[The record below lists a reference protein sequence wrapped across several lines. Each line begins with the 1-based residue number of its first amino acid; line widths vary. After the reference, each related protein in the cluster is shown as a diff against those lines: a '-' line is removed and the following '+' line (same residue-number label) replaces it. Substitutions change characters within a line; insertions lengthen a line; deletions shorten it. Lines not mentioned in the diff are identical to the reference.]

1 MHKVLKKL
9 INPKNRLVFITI
21 IFFFLL
27 ILSSLIFPYYEK
39 YVSNNWNEYI
49 NQKLIDQAQEIQSYF
64 NLQQE
69 KLISE
74 SKNFLK
80 DLKEYINKS
89 SPRIDINEKLFE
101 FLSIYPKDD
110 VYFQVFD
117 EKFNLKAWINS
128 TSAKTNVFSPD
139 EFFKVYQNNFKAFLI
154 YTTPIEIHGQDLFLT
169 STLELES
176 NYQIQNEF
184 IKNFSLSNY
193 FSTKFGN
200 EVQILWDTVYFSLKP
215 AIMKTEQ
222 GIIKPINFQN
232 GKPAFYVII
241 KIPDKEIYLEIL
253 NYNFGNFQRV
263 IFFVVLVIL
272 IFSIFKD
279 LVTVESRFIQA
290 LSFTFLIWLLRFVLL
305 YLNLPAIFL
314 SGDIVNP
321 SVYASR
327 FLFGLAK
334 SPIEL
339 FLTASTLAINVFLIY
354 ILTRTHFV
362 ELNQIPGITDKKR
375 KIFTFSFSF
384 ILIVLTPFVL
394 RGFGSTFRSFVFD
407 STIKFFEQPSLI
419 SNITILIIY
428 YSIFVVGITLI
439 LFLLLT
445 SFQLIKTISEF
456 LTQDK
461 KLNFLIVFLALS
473 FSSIIFYF
481 FDAEPQFSLLT
492 VITLLLFS
500 TLLSLNIFYE
510 KSILTFKSIFLIL
523 VLGSLYSSIFIYEKN
538 EIQEKSFQKTIS
550 YELLKSNDQFLN
562 LVINQTLSKVESDE
576 DLQKVF
582 FIESQ
587 TGYQNIDFNYLAYK
601 YWINSI
607 LSDEGL
613 NSQLYFFDK
622 YGKILGN
629 FGFGINV
636 PEGLENFSDFRLVN
650 TQTIFLIKDI
660 APKKLLGIV
669 PLKYLNSTNG
679 YCGVLIDL
687 ESSPLNTGSNNV
699 IFKNIKYEKNPF
711 KLIPDAV
718 VYLSQG
724 DDFSL
729 LKGSE
734 LPEIRKIDSDL
745 IDQKLNEREFEFW
758 IKEKIGDQIFN
769 SFYFIY
775 NPSPAPQIISVSV
788 PEKNITLVIFNLF
801 KLMLIHIIIS
811 VILILIGTIIL
822 LIKGYKFKLRFKTSL
837 FIGLFVIT
845 LIPIILLAY
854 FTRESELQR
863 WKENLSND
871 LKKDLDILSTNFVN
885 KKPDL
890 QEIIKS
896 LEIVSSQLQIE
907 LNLYKDNLLTFSTQQ
922 KLYDIGFFDKQLS
935 GKIFKALY
943 LDKKNYF
950 YGFEYISNY
959 PYLVGYKRIIFDN
972 FDFVLS
978 IPTIYKHEKIQKELN
993 KIDTFI
999 FGAYTLTLLLIF
1011 IFGNLFFE
1019 KLTKPISELTEA
1031 TKKVSQGDLSIKLD
1045 QKESGEVGD
1054 LIEAFNKMIR
1064 DLDESRKNLARIE
1077 REQAWKEMAKQV
1089 AHEIKNPL
1097 TPMKLSLQH
1106 LQFLYKENRNEFS
1119 RLFGKISATLIEQ
1132 IETLTKITN
1141 EFSHFARMPERKIV
1155 KCNLEEI
1162 LREVIS
1168 LFSTQLKIEFD
1179 FVKNENYFID
1189 ADKEELTRVFINL
1202 IKNSIQASATSI
1214 TIKLFRDVN
1223 NCFVKIEDNGAGI
1236 PQELIDKIFD
1246 PNFSTKTEGTGLGLP
1261 IVKRILSDI
1270 GGTIEIKSEIGN
1282 GTIVMISI
1290 PVSKEF

>member
-1 MHKVLKKL
+1 MQKVLKKL
-9 INPKNRLVFITI
+9 INPKNRPLFITI
-21 IFFFLL
+21 ILFCLI
-27 ILSSLIFPYYEK
+27 ILSSLVFPYYER
-39 YVSNNWNEYI
+39 YIENNWNEYI
-49 NQKLIDQAQEIQSYF
+49 DEKLLNQSQEIQSYF
-64 NLQQE
+64 ILQQE
-69 KLISE
+69 KLVEE
-74 SKNFLK
+74 SSKFLK
-80 DLKEYINKS
+80 GLKNYIKDSDLK
-89 SPRIDINEKLFE
+89 DDFQEKLFDY
-101 FLSIYPKDD
+101 LSNYTEDD
-110 VYFQVFD
+110 FYFQVFD
-117 EKFNLKAWINS
+117 EKFNSRAWNKSIQIKID
-128 TSAKTNVFSPD
+128 TFTP
-139 EFFKVYQNNFKAFLI
+139 EEPFKIHRNNFKAFLT
-154 YTTPIEIHGQDLFLT
+154 YTTTFEINGKNYFLT
-169 STLELES
+169 ATLELES

-184 IKNFSLSNY
+184 IKNFSISNY

-200 EVQILWDTVYFSLKP
+200 EVQIFWDTVYFHLKP
-215 AIMKTEQ
+215 DIKQTEQ

-241 KIPDKEIYLEIL
+241 KVLERESYLENL

-263 IFFVVLVIL
+263 IFFIALAIL
-272 IFSIFKD
+272 IFSLFKD
-279 LVTVESRFIQA
+279 LITVESRFIQA
-290 LSFTFLIWLLRFVLL
+290 LSFTILIWLFRFVLL
-305 YLNLPAIFL
+305 FLNLPAIFL

-339 FLTASTLAINVFLIY
+339 FLTASTLVINVFTVY
-354 ILTRTHFV
+354 IFTRTHFI
-362 ELNQIPGITDKKR
+362 ELDQVKKTLNTKKKITS
-375 KIFTFSFSF
+375 FVFSL
-384 ILIVLTPFVL
+384 ILIILTPFVL
-394 RGFGSTFRSFVFD
+394 RAFGATFRSFVFD
-407 STIKFFEQPSLI
+407 STIKFFEQPYLI
-419 SNITILIIY
+419 SNITTLIIY
-428 YSIFVVGITLI
+428 YSVFVSGITLI
-439 LFLLLT
+439 LLLLLIK
-445 SFQLIKTISEF
+445 FQLIKTISDY

-461 KLNFLIVFLALS
+461 RKIFLIVFIALIC
-473 FSSIIFYF
+473 SSIIFYLI
-481 FDAEPQFSLLT
+481 DADPQFSVLT
-492 VITLLLFS
+492 VVFLILFS
-500 TLLSLNIFYE
+500 TFLSINIFFE

-523 VLGSLYSSIFIYEKN
+523 VLGSLFSSIFIYEKN
-538 EIQEKSFQKTIS
+538 EIQERSFQKTIA

-562 LVINQTLSKVESDE
+562 LAVHQILNQVESDE
-576 DLQKVF
+576 DLQKLF
-582 FIESQ
+582 FIEAH
-587 TGYQNIDFNYLAYK
+587 TGYQSIDFNYLSYK
-601 YWINSI
+601 YWINSL

-629 FGFGINV
+629 FGFGITAKV
-636 PEGLENFSDFRLVN
+636 ELENYFDFRLVN

-660 APKKLLGIV
+660 IPNKLLGVV

-679 YCGVLIDL
+679 YCGVLIDFD
-687 ESSPLNTGSNNV
+687 SSPLSTDSNNI

-711 KLIPDAV
+711 KLIPEAV
-718 VYLSQG
+718 VYISQG
-724 DDFSL
+724 NDL
-729 LKGSE
+729 VLMKGSE
-734 LPEIRKIDSDL
+734 LPEVRRIKGDL
-745 IDQKLNEREFEFW
+745 ITQKLNEKEFEFW
-758 IKEKIGDQIFN
+758 IKEEIGDQRFN
-769 SFYFIY
+769 SFYFIF
-775 NPSPAPQIISVSV
+775 NVSSAPQIISVNV
-788 PEKNITLVIFNLF
+788 PEKNVTLVIFNLF

-811 VILILIGTIIL
+811 VILILMGTIIL
-822 LIKGYKFKLRFKTSL
+822 IFKGYKFRLRFKTSL

-863 WKENLSND
+863 WKENLSNE
-871 LKKDLDILSTNFVN
+871 LRKDLDILSLNFVN
-885 KKPDL
+885 QKNDL
-890 QEIIKS
+890 SIQLKS
-896 LEIVSSQLQIE
+896 LNNIASQLQIE
-907 LNLYKDNLLTFSTQQ
+907 FNFYNNNFLIYSTQQ
-922 KLYDIGFFDKQLS
+922 KLYDIGFFNKYLS
-935 GKIFKALY
+935 GNVFKALY
-943 LDKKNYF
+943 FDQKNYF
-950 YGFEYISNY
+950 YDFEYISNY
-959 PYLVGYKRIIFDN
+959 PYLVGYKKIN
-972 FDFVLS
+972 LNNQDFVLS

-1011 IFGNLFFE
+1011 MFGNFFFE

-1031 TKKVSQGDLSIKLD
+1031 TKKVSQGDLSVKLD

-1077 REQAWKEMAKQV
+1077 REQAWKELAKQV

-1106 LQFLYKENRNEFS
+1106 LQFLYKENRKEFT
-1119 RLFGKISATLIEQ
+1119 RLFGKVSSTLIEQ

-1162 LREVIS
+1162 LKEVIS
-1168 LFSTQLKIEFD
+1168 LFSTQIKIEFD
-1179 FVKNENYFID
+1179 FVKNENYFVD

-1214 TIKLFRDVN
+1214 TIKLYRDAN
-1223 NCFVKIEDNGAGI
+1223 NCFVNIEDNGSGI

-1270 GGTIEIKSEIGN
+1270 DATIGIKSEIGK
-1282 GTIVMISI
+1282 GTKVMIAI